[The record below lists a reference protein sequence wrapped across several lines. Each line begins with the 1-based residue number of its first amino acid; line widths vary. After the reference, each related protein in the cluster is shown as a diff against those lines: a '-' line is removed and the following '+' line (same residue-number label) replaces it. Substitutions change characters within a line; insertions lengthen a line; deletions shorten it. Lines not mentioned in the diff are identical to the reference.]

1 MKPQPKIVN
10 RILDLLKE
18 SQTICV
24 IGHVRPDG
32 DCIGS
37 QLAMTVA
44 LQNQGKKVYCWNE
57 DRVPQKLAFMD
68 PERLMQKPQ
77 KGLKFDVVL
86 AVDCASLERFG
97 KLVNYTKDRS
107 VFVNVDHHQSNTRY
121 GDINWIV
128 SRAPSTGEL
137 IYRLIRAANWPVTV
151 PIADCLFTAISTDT
165 GSFQYPSTT
174 PNTLHV
180 AADLV
185 NRGANLG
192 RICEEVYQSFP
203 LSRVRLLQ
211 RVFNHFRLTLDNR
224 IGYFWLKPSDFSRTG
239 CDASDSEGL
248 IDHIR
253 AIEPV
258 QVAILFEEM
267 QPNLVRVSLRSKS
280 PDINVNEIAGKFG
293 GGGHTA
299 AAGAR
304 IAGNPSFGSTPHSGG
319 GEASIRQT
327 QLISNMH
334 VFDTLDG
341 AILVDKPAGPTSHD
355 VVGAVRRWFQIDK
368 AGHCGTL
375 DPAATGLLL
384 LVLGRATKLSDKFM
398 GSDKTYEGTVK
409 FGETTDSYD
418 ADGELVASL
427 PVPPITL
434 EELNKLASE
443 FHGDQMQTPPMVSA
457 IKKAGVP
464 LYKLARKGIEVE
476 RKPRFIHIYKYQF
489 SDYREPIGTFEV
501 VCTKGTYV
509 RSLAHEMG
517 EKIGCGAHL
526 ASLRRTSSGPFNV
539 VDAIPL
545 KELLNLSITDLEKRV
560 IPFLKLTEMAKH

>member
-1 MKPQPKIVN
+1 MKPPPKIVN

-44 LQNQGKKVYCWNE
+44 LMNQGKKVYCWNQ
-57 DRVPQKLAFMD
+57 DRLPQKLAFMD
-68 PERLMQKPQ
+68 PDHLMQKPQ

-97 KLVNYTKDRS
+97 KLINFTKDRG
-107 VFVNVDHHQSNTRY
+107 VFINVDHHQSNTRY
-121 GDINWIV
+121 GDVNWIV
-128 SRAPSTGEL
+128 SKAPSTGEL
-137 IYRLIRAANWPVTV
+137 VYRLIRAANWQVTV

-211 RVFNHFRLTLDNR
+211 RVLNHFRLTLDNQ

-267 QPNLVRVSLRSKS
+267 ETNLVRVSLRSKS
-280 PDINVNEIAGKFG
+280 PKINVNEIAGKFG

-304 IAGNPSFGSTPHSGG
+304 IQGTPLSVQ
-319 GEASIRQT
+319 RR
-327 QLISNMH
+327 
-334 VFDTLDG
+334 
-341 AILVDKPAGPTSHD
+341 ILT
-355 VVGAVRRWFQIDK
+355 AVKNAF
-368 AGHCGTL
+368 
-375 DPAATGLLL
+375 
-384 LVLGRATKLSDKFM
+384 
-398 GSDKTYEGTVK
+398 
-409 FGETTDSYD
+409 
-418 ADGELVASL
+418 
-427 PVPPITL
+427 
-434 EELNKLASE
+434 
-443 FHGDQMQTPPMVSA
+443 
-457 IKKAGVP
+457 
-464 LYKLARKGIEVE
+464 
-476 RKPRFIHIYKYQF
+476 
-489 SDYREPIGTFEV
+489 
-501 VCTKGTYV
+501 
-509 RSLAHEMG
+509 
-517 EKIGCGAHL
+517 
-526 ASLRRTSSGPFNV
+526 
-539 VDAIPL
+539 
-545 KELLNLSITDLEKRV
+545 
-560 IPFLKLTEMAKH
+560 AKNA